1 MRRRCSGC
9 TLATLALVV
18 WVVLAGC
25 GGDAGD
31 RSGSVGPSSGG
42 TGATRTAGAPTSAA
56 TTIQAKASR
65 TAPLAERAFRV
76 HPEPATR
83 TQQAVIRSLQTYLD
97 AMVVGFATNSLERTD
112 LRRRT
117 TPDMYADARRLVAEQ
132 VKAGYV
138 LYGPYTFTITA
149 PSVGRKAAVVGV
161 CINQSRTRRHDV
173 RTDAAGRWNN
183 EPHLRMTY
191 NLNRLEGGWV
201 VAGYSGR
208 PAASCP

>member
-1 MRRRCSGC
+1 
-9 TLATLALVV
+9 
-18 WVVLAGC
+18 
-25 GGDAGD
+25 
-31 RSGSVGPSSGG
+31 
-42 TGATRTAGAPTSAA
+42 
-56 TTIQAKASR
+56 
-65 TAPLAERAFRV
+65 
-76 HPEPATR
+76 
-83 TQQAVIRSLQTYLD
+83 VIRSLQTYLD

-138 LYGPYTFTITA
+138 LYGPYTFTIAA

-173 RTDAAGRWNN
+173 RTDAAGWWNN

-191 NLNRLEGGWV
+191 TLNRLEGGWV

>member
-1 MRRRCSGC
+1 MRRRRPGC
-9 TLATLALVV
+9 ALAILALVACV
-18 WVVLAGC
+18 ALAGC
-25 GGDAGD
+25 GGDIGEG
-31 RSGSVGPSSGG
+31 SGSAGPSSSG
-42 TGATRTAGAPTSAA
+42 TGDTRTAGAATFPA
-56 TTIQAKASR
+56 TTIQTKASP
-65 TAPLAERAFRV
+65 TTPLAERTFRV
-76 HPEPATR
+76 DPKPATR
-83 TQQAVIRSLQTYLD
+83 IQKAVIRSLQAYLD
-97 AMVVGFATNSLERTD
+97 AMVVGFATNSLEGTD

-138 LYGPYTFTITA
+138 LYGPYTFTMTA
-149 PSVGRKAAVVGV
+149 QSVGRRAAVVGV

-191 NLNRLEGGWV
+191 TLNRLEGGWV

>member
-1 MRRRCSGC
+1 MRRRCSGG
-9 TLATLALVV
+9 TLANLALVV

-42 TGATRTAGAPTSAA
+42 TGAIRTAGAPTSAA

-138 LYGPYTFTITA
+138 LYGPYTFTIAA

-161 CINQSRTRRHDV
+161 CISQSRTRRHDV

-191 NLNRLEGGWV
+191 TLNRLEGGWV

>member
-31 RSGSVGPSSGG
+31 GSGSAGPSSGG

-173 RTDAAGRWNN
+173 RTDAAGRGTTS
-183 EPHLRMTY
+183 HIC
-191 NLNRLEGGWV
+191 G
-201 VAGYSGR
+201 
-208 PAASCP
+208 

>member
-1 MRRRCSGC
+1 
-9 TLATLALVV
+9 VV
-18 WVVLAGC
+18 AIGASWSQAPQ
-25 GGDAGD
+25 
-31 RSGSVGPSSGG
+31 RTVGPAPASS
-42 TGATRTAGAPTSAA
+42 PNSAA
-56 TTIQAKASR
+56 RPPTTAKTS
-65 TAPLAERAFRV
+65 
-76 HPEPATR
+76 
-83 TQQAVIRSLQTYLD
+83 
-97 AMVVGFATNSLERTD
+97 VVGFATNSLESTD
-112 LRRRT
+112 LCRRT

-191 NLNRLEGGWV
+191 TLNRLEGGWV

>member
-1 MRRRCSGC
+1 MRRRRPGC

-31 RSGSVGPSSGG
+31 GSGSVGPSSGG

-117 TPDMYADARRLVAEQ
+117 TPDMFADARRLVAEQ

-138 LYGPYTFTITA
+138 LYCPTTSPSRRRRSAARQPWSASASTRAGP
-149 PSVGRKAAVVGV
+149 
-161 CINQSRTRRHDV
+161 
-173 RTDAAGRWNN
+173 DATTSG
-183 EPHLRMTY
+183 PTPP
-191 NLNRLEGGWV
+191 GG
-201 VAGYSGR
+201 GTTSHICG
-208 PAASCP
+208 

>member
-1 MRRRCSGC
+1 MRRRRSGC
-9 TLATLALVV
+9 ALATLALVV

-31 RSGSVGPSSGG
+31 GSGSAGPSSSG
-42 TGATRTAGAPTSAA
+42 TGATRTADAPTSAA

-76 HPEPATR
+76 DPEPATR
-83 TQQAVIRSLQTYLD
+83 TQQAVIRSLQAYLD

-117 TPDMYADARRLVAEQ
+117 TPDMYAAARRLIAEQ

-173 RTDAAGRWNN
+173 STDAAGRWNN

-191 NLNRLEGGWV
+191 TLNRLEGGWV
-201 VAGYSGR
+201 VAGSSGR
-208 PAASCP
+208 LATSCP